1 MTYSASATDANYRMG
16 LLVADENANL
26 LDAVS
31 WTKSPRPVL
40 ASYAP
45 HDRFAPAFPQDTPSR
60 KHGRNRAPQAGLTG

>member
-40 ASYAP
+40 ASHAP
-45 HDRFAPAFPQDTPSR
+45 HDRFAPASLGTRPAKNT
-60 KHGRNRAPQAGLTG
+60 AGTARLKLG